1 MKTLRD
7 WPSNMSKKWALI
19 TGATVGIGECFTR
32 VLAAEGFNLVI
43 NARSA
48 DKLEERATS
57 LREKFNI
64 EVVVLSADLATECEK
79 VEKYIVE
86 HEIEVLVN
94 NAGFGLN
101 QSFIASDIV
110 DEERVL
116 DVLVRAPM
124 RLMHAVLPQMK
135 KRDSGVVL
143 NVSSTAAFIAGG
155 HYSAAKSYLTVMSE
169 SLHTQLL
176 PTNVT
181 VTSLNPGFVRTE
193 FHQRAGMKMG
203 AIPQFMW
210 LDGDFL
216 VRKAWEDAKKGKAIS
231 IPGWQYKIL
240 RAIIAAAPRS
250 TVRKMGMTL
259 RTKQR

>member
-1 MKTLRD
+1 M
-7 WPSNMSKKWALI
+7 KKWALI
-19 TGATVGIGECFTR
+19 TGATVGIGDCFAR
-32 VLAAEGFNLVI
+32 LLAAEGFNLVI
-43 NARSA
+43 NARSL
-48 DKLEERATS
+48 DKLNERAEF
-57 LREKFNI
+57 LRQTFGI
-64 EVVVLSADLATECEK
+64 EVEVLSADLATECEK
-79 VEKYIVE
+79 VEAFIAS
-86 HEIEVLVN
+86 HQIEVLIN

-101 QSFIASDIV
+101 QSFLASSIE

-116 DVLVRAPM
+116 YVLVRAPM

-135 KRDSGVVL
+135 KRDSGIVI

-176 PTNVT
+176 PTNVK
-181 VTSLNPGFVRTE
+181 VSSLNPGFVHTE

-203 AIPQFMW
+203 AIPNFMW

-216 VRKAWEDAKKGKAIS
+216 VKKAWSDAKNGKAIS
-231 IPGWQYKIL
+231 IPGWQYKVL
-240 RAIIAAAPRS
+240 RLVIKNLPRS
-250 TVRKMGMTL
+250 TVRKMGMSL

>member
-1 MKTLRD
+1 MKKL
-7 WPSNMSKKWALI
+7 ALI
-19 TGATVGIGECFTR
+19 TGATVGIGDCFAR
-32 VLAAEGFNLVI
+32 LLAAEGYNLVI
-43 NARSA
+43 NARNA
-48 DKLEERATS
+48 EKLNERAEF
-57 LREKFNI
+57 LRTTFGV
-64 EVVVLSADLATECEK
+64 EVEVLPADLAVECEK
-79 VEKYIVE
+79 VEKYISN

-101 QSFIASDIV
+101 QSFLSSSIE

-124 RLMHAVLPQMK
+124 RLMHAVLPQMR
-135 KRDSGVVL
+135 KRNSGIVI

-155 HYSAAKSYLTVMSE
+155 HYSAAKAYVTVMSE
-169 SLHTQLL
+169 SLHTQML
-176 PTNVT
+176 PTNVN
-181 VTSLNPGFVRTE
+181 VLSLNPGFVHTE

-203 AIPQFMW
+203 AIPNFMW

-216 VRKAWEDAKKGKAIS
+216 VKKAWADARKGKAIS
-231 IPGWQYKIL
+231 IPGWQYKVL
-240 RAIIAAAPRS
+240 RAIIALAPRR

>member
-1 MKTLRD
+1 MA
-7 WPSNMSKKWALI
+7 KKWALV
-19 TGATVGIGECFTR
+19 TGATVGIGDCFAR
-32 VLAAEGFNLVI
+32 HLAGEGYNLVI
-43 NARSA
+43 NARSK
-48 DKLEERATS
+48 DKLEERAEF
-57 LREKFNI
+57 LRKSYNV
-64 EVVVLSADLATECEK
+64 EVVVLAADLATECEV
-79 VEKYIVE
+79 VEKYLQSN
-86 HEIEVLVN
+86 EIEVLIN

-101 QSFIASDIV
+101 QSFLSSSV
-110 DEERVL
+110 EDEERVL

-135 KRDSGVVL
+135 KRNSGIVI

-155 HYSAAKSYLTVMSE
+155 HYSAAKSYVTVMSE

-181 VTSLNPGFVRTE
+181 VSSLNPGFVRTE

-203 AIPQFMW
+203 AIPTFMW

-216 VRKAWEDAKKGKAIS
+216 VRKAWADAKQGKAIS
-231 IPGWQYKIL
+231 IPGWQYKVL
-240 RAIIAAAPRS
+240 RTIIAVAPRS

>member
-1 MKTLRD
+1 M
-7 WPSNMSKKWALI
+7 KKWALV
-19 TGATVGIGECFTR
+19 TGATVGIGDCFAR
-32 VLAAEGFNLVI
+32 LLATEGYNLVI
-43 NARSA
+43 NARNA
-48 DKLEERATS
+48 EKLNERAEF
-57 LREKFNI
+57 LRTTFGI
-64 EVVVLSADLATECEK
+64 EVEVLPADLAVDCEK
-79 VEKYIVE
+79 VEKYIST

-101 QSFIASDIV
+101 QSFLSSAIE

-124 RLMHAVLPQMK
+124 RLMHAVLPQMR
-135 KRDSGVVL
+135 KRDSGIVI

-155 HYSAAKSYLTVMSE
+155 HYSAAKAYVTVMSE
-169 SLHTQLL
+169 SLHTQML
-176 PTNVT
+176 PTNVN
-181 VTSLNPGFVRTE
+181 VLSLNPGFVHTE

-203 AIPQFMW
+203 AIPNFMW

-216 VRKAWEDAKKGKAIS
+216 VKKAWADVKKGKAIS
-231 IPGWQYKIL
+231 IPGWQYKVL
-240 RAIIAAAPRS
+240 RAIIALAPRP

>member
-1 MKTLRD
+1 M
-7 WPSNMSKKWALI
+7 KKWALV
-19 TGATVGIGECFTR
+19 TGATVGIGDCFAR
-32 VLAAEGFNLVI
+32 LLAAEGYNLVI
-43 NARSA
+43 NARNA
-48 DKLEERATS
+48 EKLNERADF
-57 LREKFNI
+57 LRSTFGV
-64 EVVVLSADLATECEK
+64 EVEVLPADLAVECEK
-79 VEKYIVE
+79 VEKYIST

-101 QSFIASDIV
+101 QSFLSSSIE

-124 RLMHAVLPQMK
+124 RLMHAVLPQMR
-135 KRDSGVVL
+135 KRDSGIVI

-155 HYSAAKSYLTVMSE
+155 HYSAAKAYVTVMSE
-169 SLHTQLL
+169 SLHTQML
-176 PTNVT
+176 PTNVN
-181 VTSLNPGFVRTE
+181 VLSLNPGFVHTE

-203 AIPQFMW
+203 AIPNFMW

-216 VRKAWEDAKKGKAIS
+216 VKKAWADAKKGKAIS
-231 IPGWQYKIL
+231 IPGWQYKVL
-240 RAIIAAAPRS
+240 RAIIALAPRP

>member
-1 MKTLRD
+1 M
-7 WPSNMSKKWALI
+7 KKWALI
-19 TGATVGIGECFTR
+19 TGATVGIGDCFAR
-32 VLAAEGFNLVI
+32 LLAAEGYNLVI
-43 NARSA
+43 NARNA
-48 DKLEERATS
+48 EKLNERAEF
-57 LREKFNI
+57 LRRTFSV
-64 EVVVLSADLATECEK
+64 EVEVLPADLAVECEK
-79 VEKYIVE
+79 VENYIATRD
-86 HEIEVLVN
+86 IEVLVN

-101 QSFIASDIV
+101 QSFLSSAIE

-124 RLMHAVLPQMK
+124 RLMHAVLPQMR
-135 KRDSGVVL
+135 KRDSGIVI

-155 HYSAAKSYLTVMSE
+155 HYSAAKAYVTVMSE
-169 SLHTQLL
+169 SLHTQML
-176 PTNVT
+176 PTNVN
-181 VTSLNPGFVRTE
+181 VLSLNPGFVHTE

-203 AIPQFMW
+203 AIPNFMW

-216 VRKAWEDAKKGKAIS
+216 VKKAWADAKKGKAIS

-240 RAIIAAAPRS
+240 RAIIALAPRP

>member
-1 MKTLRD
+1 MKIQKGWL
-7 WPSNMSKKWALI
+7 SKVATRWALV

-32 VLAAEGFNLVI
+32 LLAEEGYNLVI
-43 NARSA
+43 NARSK
-48 DKLEERATS
+48 DKLEERAAK
-57 LREKFNI
+57 LRKDYQI
-64 EVVVLSADLATECEK
+64 EVVVLAADLASECEK
-79 VEKYIVE
+79 VEKYLQT
-86 HEIEVLVN
+86 HEIEVLIN

-101 QSFIASDIV
+101 QSFLASSIE

-135 KRDSGVVL
+135 KRDSGIVI

-155 HYSAAKSYLTVMSE
+155 HYSAAKSYVTVMSE

-181 VTSLNPGFVRTE
+181 VSSLNPGFVRTE

-203 AIPQFMW
+203 AIPTFMW
-210 LDGDFL
+210 LEGDFL
-216 VRKAWEDAKKGKAIS
+216 VRKAWADAKKGKAIS
-231 IPGWQYKIL
+231 IPGWQYKVL
-240 RAIIAAAPRS
+240 RAIIAIAPRS